1 MQVLKATRSRIISS
15 GQLQLTNECSDSYSE
30 VVQLEL
36 SKHFNKLKKGLRRS
50 YRDYKL
56 KRDFA
61 DTHTPCFIVNESLP
75 HKYVEALYESFT
87 TCLDGSVKSR
97 ISKVSVSLEKVFSFL
112 MGDDN
117 SSTETMR
124 KNAAE
129 FNLIIDEEE
138 LSKYFKSN
146 IKSNIKSDIKSDKL
160 KESADDKRRPSNSS
174 NSVKKVS
181 SKKVSSK
188 KVSSNNEFFNEWT
201 AFKKEHPQVDYMQ
214 WLEYK
219 QSCTKHTISQ

>member
-87 TCLDGSVKSR
+87 ACLDGSVKSR

-138 LSKYFKSN
+138 LSKYFKSD

-181 SKKVSSK
+181 SKKVSS
-188 KVSSNNEFFNEWT
+188 NNEFFNEWM

>member
-146 IKSNIKSDIKSDKL
+146 IKSDIKSDKL

-174 NSVKKVS
+174 NS

-188 KVSSNNEFFNEWT
+188 KVSSNNEFFNEWM

>member
-112 MGDDN
+112 IGDDN

-138 LSKYFKSN
+138 LSKYFKSD
-146 IKSNIKSDIKSDKL
+146 IKSDIKSDKL

>member
-138 LSKYFKSN
+138 LSKYFKS
-146 IKSNIKSDIKSDKL
+146 DIKSDKL

-174 NSVKKVS
+174 NSSKKVS

-188 KVSSNNEFFNEWT
+188 KVSSNNEFFNEWM

>member
-138 LSKYFKSN
+138 LSKYFKSD

-174 NSVKKVS
+174 NSV
-181 SKKVSSK
+181 KKVSSK

>member
-138 LSKYFKSN
+138 LSKYFKSD
-146 IKSNIKSDIKSDKL
+146 IKSDIKSDKL

-181 SKKVSSK
+181 SKKVSS
-188 KVSSNNEFFNEWT
+188 NNEFFNEWM